1 MEDIDLRAFGL
12 NYETESAEERTITK
26 SGICKIKKPSL
37 KCYNKEKE
45 NYNGNSN

>member
-26 SGICKIKKPSL
+26 SGTCKIKKPAL
-37 KCYNKEKE
+37 KCYNKRKE
-45 NYNGNSN
+45 NNYETKR